1 VTGQVAQGAPG
12 APVAAGGG
20 RFGHAEVFASIAA
33 LSFFAAR
40 FLPLLSI
47 PYTCPLRGMT
57 GIPCATCGMTHAFV
71 FLAHGRVADALA
83 ASPLGAA
90 IAASAWLLALAD
102 AVRVALGAPLPSVP
116 RRLARAAVAAGV
128 LALLAN
134 WGFLVLREVR
144 P

>member
-1 VTGQVAQGAPG
+1 VTGQVAQGAPQ
-12 APVAAGGG
+12 APMAAAGG

-33 LSFFAAR
+33 LSFVAAR

-47 PYTCPLRGMT
+47 PYTCPLRGMA

-83 ASPLGAA
+83 ASPLGAVV
-90 IAASAWLLALAD
+90 AASAWLLALAD

-134 WGFLVLREVR
+134 WAFLVLREVR